1 MKKTGRRA
9 FLGTL
14 AVAPLVP
21 SALGP
26 PAAPVAATDAAPPA
40 GREAVADALAEALK
54 REFGAQLDESEL
66 PEVKKKLLRNLERA
80 ERLRKAAWLAN
91 ADEPVGRF
99 EAAAPA
105 TKGGR
110 R

>member
-1 MKKTGRRA
+1 MQRDRRA
-9 FLGTL
+9 FLESL

-21 SALGP
+21 AAFSPQAV
-26 PAAPVAATDAAPPA
+26 PAAAPL
-40 GREAVADALAEALK
+40 GHEILADALAEAVK
-54 REFGAQLDESEL
+54 REFGASLDESDL
-66 PEVKKKLLRNLERA
+66 QAIRKKLLGNLERA
-80 ERLRKAAWLAN
+80 ERLRKTARLEN

-105 TKGGR
+105 RKGAR